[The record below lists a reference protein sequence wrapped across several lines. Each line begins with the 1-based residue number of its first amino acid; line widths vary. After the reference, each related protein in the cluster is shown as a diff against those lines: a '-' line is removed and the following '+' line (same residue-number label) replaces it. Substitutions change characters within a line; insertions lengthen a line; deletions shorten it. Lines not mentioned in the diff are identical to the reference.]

1 MNRWIT
7 CMVLFGCVLLSC
19 FSAAAETIAHW
30 TFDGGTV
37 GASLVS
43 DTSTGSAAITV
54 DKVQHGTAPP
64 DALYGEGPTGFGTAL
79 DLRAN
84 TGGVNNVGAMVYNLS
99 SATDPV
105 VGGDNGLSALTVEA
119 FVWLDGDSSGT
130 NSVLR
135 KTDTWAGE
143 DVGDSEN
150 GYALLINSNGQPV
163 FRLGTSSA
171 STKGATA
178 PSGLSLETWHHIA
191 GTWDGNTGALKLFVD
206 GVLTATGSYTGT
218 LNGATS
224 NDGPVTIGGII
235 RDTAVTNTGQYFNGI
250 IDELRISDVALT
262 SDQFL
267 VPEPSTWA
275 LLIVGA
281 LTLIGAT
288 WRRRR

>member
-43 DTSTGSAAITV
+43 DTSAGSAAITV
-54 DKVQHGTAPP
+54 DKVQHGTSPP
-64 DALYGEGPTGFGTAL
+64 DAFYGEGPTGFGTAL

-84 TGGVNNVGAMVYNLS
+84 TGGVNNLGAMVYNLS
-99 SATDPV
+99 SATDPL
-105 VGGDNGLSALTVEA
+105 VGGDSGLSGLTVEA
-119 FVWLDGDSSGT
+119 FVWLGASAA
-130 NSVLR
+130 NSNSIIR
-135 KTDTWAGE
+135 KTDTWAG
-143 DVGDSEN
+143 DGAGFSEN
-150 GYALLINSNGQPV
+150 GYALNIVNGAPS
-163 FRLGTSSA
+163 FRLGASSYLYL
-171 STKGATA
+171 TA
-178 PSGLSLETWHHIA
+178 LTTLTRETWHHIA
-191 GTWDGNTGALKLFVD
+191 GTWDGDTGVVSLYID
-206 GVLTATGSYTGT
+206 GVLETTGSYTGT

-224 NDGPVTIGGII
+224 NDGPVAIGGII
-235 RDTAVTNTGQYFNGI
+235 RDAAVTNTGQYFDGM